1 MPKERKATI
10 HKRPVV
16 GLSQK
21 KILARFTVESRPQK
35 LDEKFAR
42 QWVWWWRS
50 LPAMLAR
57 LDVRLNEGNGTIEIR
72 HPEEYWAIFFRTYS
86 EHVSFQTFLDK
97 IFDAELEERI
107 NPGEKWHYLPRKIP
121 IIAAPAEYA
130 DIKVSVT
137 LPANLSDK
145 EASAEFLSAY
155 RKAQDDAGIPRVK
168 LNRSNAC
175 RNDWSRAFNV
185 LELLDCW
192 SWGWE
197 TDNDKLAQVRLLFR
211 QRGLK
216 PGWQ

>member
-1 MPKERKATI
+1 MPKSKTII

-16 GLSQK
+16 GLSQD

-42 QWVWWWRS
+42 RWVWWWRS
-50 LPAMLAR
+50 LPDVLAR
-57 LDVRLNEGNGTIEIR
+57 LAARAEAEGGHTDARSNEEIF
-72 HPEEYWAIFFRTYS
+72 ATFFRAYS
-86 EHVSFQTFLDK
+86 EHVSFQTFMDR

-155 RKAQDDAGIPRVK
+155 RKAQDEAGIPRLK
-168 LNRSNAC
+168 LNRSNAY
-175 RNDWSRAFNV
+175 RSNWASHFNV
-185 LELLDCW
+185 LETLDRKA
-192 SWGWE
+192 WGWDV
-197 TDNDKLAQVRLLFR
+197 DNDTVAPVRKLFR
-211 QRGLK
+211 DRGLR
-216 PGWQ
+216 PGW